1 MSHDRG
7 VEREDEELRNI
18 IKAKLLSMIEEARRC
33 CRVEVE
39 PGMDIVE
46 GHELKE
52 ILESCRVVVAFFY
65 TTTCPYC
72 RALAPVFL
80 EVAERY
86 HEAAAFITVNLE
98 RHPYMSDAFNILGTP
113 TVIIFV
119 NRRPA
124 ARIVGL
130 VDADRFEAAVR
141 QALSMA
147 GCPIYAS

>member
-1 MSHDRG
+1 MSYNRG
-7 VEREDEELRNI
+7 IEGEDEELRDI
-18 IKAKLLSMIEEARRC
+18 IRAKLLSMIEEARRC
-33 CRVEVE
+33 CQVEVA
-39 PGMDIVE
+39 PGMDIIE
-46 GHELKE
+46 GREFKE

-65 TTTCPYC
+65 TTSCPYC
-72 RALAPVFL
+72 RALSPIFL

-86 HEAAAFITVNLE
+86 HEAAAFIAVNLE

-119 NRRPA
+119 NKRPV

-130 VDADRFEAAVR
+130 VDADRFEATVQ

-147 GCPIYAS
+147 GCPINAS